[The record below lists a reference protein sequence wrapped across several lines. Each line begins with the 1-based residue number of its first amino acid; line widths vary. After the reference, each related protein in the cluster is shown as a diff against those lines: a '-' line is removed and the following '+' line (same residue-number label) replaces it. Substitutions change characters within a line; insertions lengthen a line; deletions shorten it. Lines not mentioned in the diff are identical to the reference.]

1 MIYME
6 NWRMIMF
13 LGTPVMPELTSLIN
27 TGIDLHHKIKFSN
40 FLKRTSR
47 FLSIVFN
54 FSSASLFY
62 SIVSLIEFLF
72 FSVCRVIHK

>member
-27 TGIDLHHKIKFSN
+27 TGELTARKLFGIE
-40 FLKRTSR
+40 LK
-47 FLSIVFN
+47 LMK
-54 FSSASLFY
+54 LM
-62 SIVSLIEFLF
+62 
-72 FSVCRVIHK
+72 